1 MSKFHV
7 KIVLTEGEP
16 IDTVIEGES
25 EERLRSYFRST
36 SDFRQRNGDPYIIN
50 LSIEEVHEEIQY

>member
-7 KIVLTEGEP
+7 KIILTEGEP

-25 EERLRSYFRST
+25 EERLRSYFMST
-36 SDFRQRNGDPYIIN
+36 SKFRESNGEPYIMK
-50 LSIEEVHEEIQY
+50 LSIEEVHEEI

>member
-7 KIVLTEGEP
+7 KIVLTDGEI

-25 EERLRSYFRST
+25 EERLRSYFLST
-36 SDFRQRNGDPYIIN
+36 SDFRQRNGDSYIMTIN
-50 LSIEEVHEEIQY
+50 IEEVHEEIQD